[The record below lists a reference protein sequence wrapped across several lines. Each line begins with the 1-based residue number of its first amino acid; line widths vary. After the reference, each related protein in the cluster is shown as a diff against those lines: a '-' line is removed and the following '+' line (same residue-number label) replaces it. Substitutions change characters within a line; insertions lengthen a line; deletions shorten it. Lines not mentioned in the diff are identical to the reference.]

1 MVLICYHHFPALSWN
16 CPLPG
21 NFHSKILDSI
31 KEDKNEEK
39 VEIVFPSLPP
49 ALVESKESVP
59 VSATEFTVP
68 ESLPQKKKHKIS
80 RAQQR
85 KARKSRMQSKR
96 MYCEIPGL

>member
-1 MVLICYHHFPALSWN
+1 LSWN

-49 ALVESKESVP
+49 ALADSKESVP
-59 VSATEFTVP
+59 ASAAEFTVP
-68 ESLPQKKKHKIS
+68 ASLPQKKKRKIS
-80 RAQQR
+80 RAQRR
-85 KARKSRMQSKR
+85 KSRKSRMQSTG